1 MVVLRAVEESRRD
14 GVATMAQALAYSL
27 FLAIP
32 ATALVVL
39 GVFSLVADPA
49 VIEDVV
55 DRFGRVM
62 PPRRRSSSRTAS
74 VVRPSP
80 RGAASS

>member
-1 MVVLRAVEESRRD
+1 ML
-14 GVATMAQALAYSL
+14 AQALAYSL

-39 GVFSLVADPA
+39 GIFSLVADPS

-55 DRFGRVM
+55 NRAGRVEAQ
-62 PPRRRSSSRTAS
+62 PLSAFYA
-74 VVRPSP
+74 VVRVTLLPNLDS
-80 RGAASS
+80 